1 MPLKRQPRSIIFR
14 DCCLPGMAR
23 LLRRNVFQLLEL
35 CLTGGNRYRTLI
47 DGRGIGRNYLSMPSI
62 FICINEHIKGFCF

>member
-14 DCCLPGMAR
+14 DCCLLGMAR

-35 CLTGGNRYRTLI
+35 CLTWGNRYRSLTLTA
-47 DGRGIGRNYLSMPSI
+47 
-62 FICINEHIKGFCF
+62 EE

>member
-14 DCCLPGMAR
+14 DCCLLGMAR

-35 CLTGGNRYRTLI
+35 CLTGGNRYRTLT
-47 DGRGIGRNYLSMPSI
+47 LTA
-62 FICINEHIKGFCF
+62 EE